1 MRDALRSILVV
12 DDEPALREVLD
23 VRLRDAGYEVALAG
37 SGEEARSALDAG
49 DPDLVLS
56 DVVLPDASGLDLLDL
71 LRGPAPGRPVI
82 LMTAFGSIDVAVEAM
97 KRGAF
102 DFLTKPLD
110 YDKLA
115 ALLEAARRTLHRQLE
130 TEAIERT
137 LEQEASVAGLIG
149 RSKPMRKVQE
159 LLRTV
164 AESEASVILTGESG
178 TGKEVAARAIHRL
191 SRRARGPLVAVNAA
205 ALPEGLV
212 ESELFGHQAGAF
224 TGATTARPGC
234 FEMAD
239 GGTLFLDEIA
249 EMPVELQPRFLRV
262 LEDGRVRRLGARNE
276 IAVDVRVLTATNRDP
291 EDAVRAGKLREDLFY
306 RLNVFTVE
314 LPPLRDRLD
323 DVALLA
329 QHFIEAFND
338 KHRVEVRGVAADA
351 LELMTGYHWPGNVR
365 ELRNVVE
372 RSMILAREGWI
383 ESTHLPPFLR
393 DSSLARGAR
402 IVLPPDITAQEAE
415 RIVILETLERCG
427 NNKSQAAR
435 RLGLDVKTIR
445 NKLRTYGVTAERR

>member
-82 LMTAFGSIDVAVEAM
+82 LMTAFGSIDVAVEADEAG
-97 KRGAF
+97 RF
-102 DFLTKPLD
+102 RLPHQ
-110 YDKLA
+110 
-115 ALLEAARRTLHRQLE
+115 AARLRQ
-130 TEAIERT
+130 
-137 LEQEASVAGLIG
+137 VGG
-149 RSKPMRKVQE
+149 
-159 LLRTV
+159 
-164 AESEASVILTGESG
+164 
-178 TGKEVAARAIHRL
+178 AARGGAQDPPSAARDRGDRAHARTGGL
-191 SRRARGPLVAVNAA
+191 GRRADRAQQADAQGAGSPAYGGGERSVGDPDGRERYRQGGRRAGDPSAEPSRSRAA
-205 ALPEGLV
+205 GGGQRSSALPEGLV

-291 EDAVRAGKLREDLFY
+291 GGRRPC
-306 RLNVFTVE
+306 R
-314 LPPLRDRLD
+314 
-323 DVALLA
+323 
-329 QHFIEAFND
+329 
-338 KHRVEVRGVAADA
+338 
-351 LELMTGYHWPGNVR
+351 
-365 ELRNVVE
+365 
-372 RSMILAREGWI
+372 
-383 ESTHLPPFLR
+383 
-393 DSSLARGAR
+393 
-402 IVLPPDITAQEAE
+402 
-415 RIVILETLERCG
+415 
-427 NNKSQAAR
+427 QAA
-435 RLGLDVKTIR
+435 
-445 NKLRTYGVTAERR
+445 